1 MRATDTER
9 GHAAPVTRLVAALA
23 YPSLQ
28 LLDITGPLEA
38 FNLAAQQL
46 IDDGAARDKAYRVV
60 VIGRQRGN
68 VESMSGLAIRADR
81 DLDDSLADVDTLLI
95 PGALTGGSR
104 FFEDPQYQAWVRKA
118 AVRVRRICSVCSGA
132 LLLASAGLLDGRR
145 ATTHW
150 MDAPMLRECFPEVR
164 VEANRIYVEDGGIF
178 TSGGIT
184 AGIDLALALIER
196 DHSRRLALKVAKR
209 LLVFLKRPGD
219 QLQFNSLLAAQVQ
232 PTRFD
237 VLLDWI
243 VDHLDDP
250 LDTTAL
256 AQRACMSERTFRRR
270 FEAELGL
277 SPQQYL
283 ARARIHKAQS
293 LMESTTLSLGDIAR
307 RCGYRSEAT
316 MRYAFTKALEITPR
330 EYRRSFG

>member
-1 MRATDTER
+1 MRARGTECR
-9 GHAAPVTRLVAALA
+9 QAAQETRLVAALA
-23 YPSLQ
+23 YPGLQ
-28 LLDITGPLEA
+28 LLDVTGPLEA

-46 IDDGAARDKAYRVV
+46 IDDGAARNKVYRVV
-60 VIGRQRGN
+60 VIGRQRGD

-81 DLDDSLADVDTLLI
+81 DLDDALADVDTLLI

-118 AVRVRRICSVCSGA
+118 AGQVRRVCSVCSGA

-150 MDAPMLRECFPEVR
+150 MDAPMLRDCFPKVR

-243 VDHLDDP
+243 VDHLDVL
-250 LDTTAL
+250 LDTATL
-256 AQRACMSERTFRRR
+256 ARRACMSERTFRRR
-270 FEAELGL
+270 FEAELGM
-277 SPQQYL
+277 SPQRFVAQ
-283 ARARIHKAQS
+283 ARIHKAQS
-293 LMESTTLSLGDIAR
+293 LMESTGLSLGDIAR
-307 RCGYRSEAT
+307 RCGYRSETA
-316 MRYAFTKALEITPR
+316 MRYAFTKALEVTPR